1 MPWKASFRMTDHW
14 HDFRPKADPSL
25 APRPAQARALR
36 SRSLGM
42 TAGRVGLRY
51 AATLLALSI
60 LFFTGCTVG
69 PNYAMPSAPVA
80 PPYKKLTP
88 ENFKDTDGWKQAQP
102 SDATLKGT
110 WWEIFNDPQLRA
122 LKEQLNVSNQ
132 NIAAAAANFMAA
144 RALVRQTRAQYY
156 PTISANPTITNSRP
170 SLGQFGRVSGV
181 SSSSSPAFKLQSFT
195 HFSMAFYASSVPGFL
210 GKIGNTLLSN
220 TAAAHASA
228 AHPQNVRRTAQ

>member
-1 MPWKASFRMTDHW
+1 MAPRGVRWAWWSSVGSSFRSSSPFTSRRPFTCHSKSSRRKSWIALAFSARRELVLARQSTRMPWKASFRMTDHW
-14 HDFRPKADPSL
+14 HDFRPEADPSL

-69 PNYAMPSAPVA
+69 PKYARPSSPVA
-80 PPYKKLTP
+80 PAYHELTP
-88 ENFKDTDGWKQAQP
+88 ENFKDTDAWKHAQP

-110 WWEIFNDPQLRA
+110 WWEIFNDPQLNA

-132 NIAAAAANFMAA
+132 NIAAAAPNFMAA
-144 RALVRQTRAQYY
+144 PALVRPPPPQYY
-156 PTISANPTITNSRP
+156 PTTLANPPITNSRP
-170 SLGQFGRVSGV
+170 SLGQF
-181 SSSSSPAFKLQSFT
+181 
-195 HFSMAFYASSVPGFL
+195 
-210 GKIGNTLLSN
+210 
-220 TAAAHASA
+220 
-228 AHPQNVRRTAQ
+228 